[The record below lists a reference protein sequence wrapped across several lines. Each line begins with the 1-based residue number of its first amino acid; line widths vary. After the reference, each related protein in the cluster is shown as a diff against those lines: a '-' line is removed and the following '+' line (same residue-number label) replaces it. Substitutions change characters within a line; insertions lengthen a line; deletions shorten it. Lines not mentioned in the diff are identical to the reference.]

1 MKNFL
6 IAILI
11 LTPFLVFAPTSQAF
25 ERTATS
31 GTGVREEIR
40 EQRKENVKEN
50 VNRRIEARCSVS
62 EKRSAQIVGRYDE
75 GYPVLVKNY
84 RQMKERVQKLITNAK
99 AAGKD
104 TTKLEADLKVLDTK
118 ITELDTQV
126 KAIVA
131 QLNVAKSLPCGES
144 EGEYKA
150 AILKAREMIVK
161 AHQMALDIRMYYQKT
176 IKPDLLALKK

>member
-1 MKNFL
+1 M
-6 IAILI
+6 
-11 LTPFLVFAPTSQAF
+11 
-25 ERTATS
+25 
-31 GTGVREEIR
+31 
-40 EQRKENVKEN
+40 
-50 VNRRIEARCSVS
+50 
-62 EKRSAQIVGRYDE
+62 
-75 GYPVLVKNY
+75 
-84 RQMKERVQKLITNAK
+84 QKLITNAK

-131 QLNVAKSLPCGES
+131 QLNVAKGLPCGES